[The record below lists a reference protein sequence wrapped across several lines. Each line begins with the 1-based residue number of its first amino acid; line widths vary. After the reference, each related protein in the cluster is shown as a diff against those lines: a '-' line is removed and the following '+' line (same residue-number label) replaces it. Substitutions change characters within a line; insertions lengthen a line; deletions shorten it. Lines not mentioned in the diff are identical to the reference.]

1 MSRRGR
7 VSDLDVAC
15 IRERPSA
22 SYALAHSSSLRPEE
36 RVQEGCGEFPAS
48 WGSSLSH
55 LWSSRCA
62 LSSRTDALLNLQH
75 ICNRLVVLLGVSSE
89 IAHKIKEED
98 RNHKN
103 FHCFF
108 DDPDD
113 KVLQTT
119 TACSLCAVAH
129 LPVAEAWPRPIQQR
143 GTSALTTLQPPE

>member
-1 MSRRGR
+1 
-7 VSDLDVAC
+7 V
-15 IRERPSA
+15 PSK
-22 SYALAHSSSLRPEE
+22 LGQQLR
-36 RVQEGCGEFPAS
+36 
-48 WGSSLSH
+48 H
-55 LWSSRCA
+55 LWSSKCA
-62 LSSRTDALLNLQH
+62 LSSRTDVLLNLQH

-119 TACSLCAVAH
+119 TACALRAVAH
-129 LPVAEAWPRPIQQR
+129 LPVAAAWARPMQQCS
-143 GTSALTTLQPPE
+143 TSALTTLQPLG